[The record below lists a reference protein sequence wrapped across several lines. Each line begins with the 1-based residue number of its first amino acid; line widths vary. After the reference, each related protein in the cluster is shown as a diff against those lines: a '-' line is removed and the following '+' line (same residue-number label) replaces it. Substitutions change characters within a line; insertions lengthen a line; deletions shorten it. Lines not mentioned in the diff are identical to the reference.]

1 MSKKPTVLM
10 ILDGYGLNDKE
21 KGNAVAGVSVQD
33 GSVTAEVRILTV
45 KTVTLEVSAENMEDG
60 YEADSISA
68 DSQIK
73 IVAPAEV
80 LDYVD
85 SIKGTADM
93 TGVSDTETHKIKL
106 NFDLPEGVYLYNSNE
121 PVTAKIRLKASSD

>member
-1 MSKKPTVLM
+1 M
-10 ILDGYGLNDKE
+10 LDH
-21 KGNAVAGVSVQD
+21 
-33 GSVTAEVRILTV
+33 
-45 KTVTLEVSAENMEDG
+45 
-60 YEADSISA
+60 
-68 DSQIK
+68 
-73 IVAPAEV
+73 
-80 LDYVD
+80 VD